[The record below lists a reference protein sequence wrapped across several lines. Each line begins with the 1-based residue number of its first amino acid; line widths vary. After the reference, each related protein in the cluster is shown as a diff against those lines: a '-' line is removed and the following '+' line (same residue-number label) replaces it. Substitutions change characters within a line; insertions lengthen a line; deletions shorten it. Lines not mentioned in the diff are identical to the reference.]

1 MMGGGLVVYNTKS
14 GGDATGRWAG
24 GLLPLESGEQTRSSR
39 GEGSG
44 RRAEGGGRSG
54 VMRRLG
60 VRPRASTQTSE
71 MLLAMGSWLQAKA
84 QNRCRRRIWG
94 S

>member
-1 MMGGGLVVYNTKS
+1 MVYNTKS

-44 RRAEGGGRSG
+44 RRAEGDR
-54 VMRRLG
+54 V
-60 VRPRASTQTSE
+60 
-71 MLLAMGSWLQAKA
+71 
-84 QNRCRRRIWG
+84 
-94 S
+94 

>member
-44 RRAEGGGRSG
+44 RRAETEGDR
-54 VMRRLG
+54 VIRRLG